1 MEEGFGGEL
10 EEELEEAEVVRDRND
25 ENGSNLGSNVNRG
38 GEEMSLCIL

>member
-25 ENGSNLGSNVNRG
+25 ENGSNVNRG